1 MKTFPDPY
9 DHMADAEVEEHVGNL
24 IKERK
29 AQGLPIERMA
39 DKSVS
44 ISLRLAADV
53 LVRLKAVAREQGVA
67 YQTLMKQWIE
77 RDLVAEEAERAGTYR
92 IVLREE
98 DIQKARTTGLL
109 LVIEGGQTSSGAK
122 GASNI

>member
-1 MKTFPDPY
+1 MKAFPDPY
-9 DHMADAEVEEHVGNL
+9 DRMTDDEVEQHVGNL

-98 DIQKARTTGLL
+98 VIQKARTTGLL
-109 LVIEGGQTSSGAK
+109 LVIEGA
-122 GASNI
+122 GASSEAKEAGTL